1 MRHSTINFESLKYLV
16 VSADAG
22 KLARAAKELGI
33 ETASLSRRV
42 QRVED
47 ELGLTVFERGH
58 DGLKVTR
65 GGAAVLSHARRV
77 LADFRALREAGSV
90 SALGES
96 GELRLGVRLALV
108 GEPVSGMLAAW
119 HSRFP
124 NVDLRVHE
132 LDDRELMIGI
142 ESRRL
147 DLAFMTKHTIWP
159 RAVAEP
165 LYREALLVALP
176 VRHRFARRP
185 SLKWETLR
193 EETFLVQGWGENQI
207 AREYY
212 SSFFGSGIRYETH
225 GASKQSILGLV
236 AAGFGLTL
244 VTQAQS
250 EVKVPGV
257 LFRSIDEP
265 NANLEIQIVWVP
277 ENEDAVVGRF
287 VSFMKEI
294 AKAGPK

>member
-1 MRHSTINFESLKYLV
+1 MRHSTIDFESLNYLV

-65 GGAAVLSHARRV
+65 GGAAVLNHARRV
-77 LADFRALREAGSV
+77 LAYFRALREAGSV

-108 GEPVSGMLAAW
+108 GEPVSGMLAVW
-119 HSRFP
+119 HARLP
-124 NVDLRVHE
+124 NGDLRVHE
-132 LDDRELMIGI
+132 LDDRDLIIGI
-142 ESRRL
+142 EARRL
-147 DLAFMTKHTIWP
+147 DVAFMTKHTIWP

-165 LYREALLVALP
+165 LYQEALLVALP
-176 VRHRFARRP
+176 TRHRLARRP
-185 SLKWETLR
+185 GLKWATLR
-193 EETFLVQGWGENQI
+193 EETFLVQGWGESQT

-212 SSFFGSGIRYETH
+212 SSFFG
-225 GASKQSILGLV
+225 
-236 AAGFGLTL
+236 
-244 VTQAQS
+244 
-250 EVKVPGV
+250 
-257 LFRSIDEP
+257 
-265 NANLEIQIVWVP
+265 
-277 ENEDAVVGRF
+277 
-287 VSFMKEI
+287 
-294 AKAGPK
+294 